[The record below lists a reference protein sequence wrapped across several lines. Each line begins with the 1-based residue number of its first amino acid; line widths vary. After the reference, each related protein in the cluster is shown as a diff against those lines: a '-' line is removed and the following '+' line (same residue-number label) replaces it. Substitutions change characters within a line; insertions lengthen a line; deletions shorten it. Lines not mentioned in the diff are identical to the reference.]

1 METSW
6 EDRIDQFWDQMDD
19 SKPDLMLDQ
28 MRELIAQRDVG
39 DGAALFEW
47 ASVHDSLGRT
57 RSAIEL
63 YRHAIEAGLD
73 DERAPQAS
81 LQLASS
87 LRAEG
92 SPKECLAVLDAWEAT
107 GTDAS
112 AVVGQAPAVVR
123 ALALHDLGLTTFGL
137 QVALMGLAETLPR
150 YSRSMKAYAE
160 AMTKN

>member
-1 METSW
+1 MNTSW
-6 EDRIDQFWDQMDD
+6 EAHIDQFWAQMDD
-19 SKPDLMLDQ
+19 TRPAEMLDQ

-47 ASVHDSLGRT
+47 ASIHDSLGMT

-73 DERAPQAS
+73 HERAPQAS

-92 SPKECLAVLDAWEAT
+92 SAKECLAVLDAWEAT

-112 AVVGQAPAVVR
+112 AVVGQAPALVR
-123 ALALHDLGLTTFGL
+123 ALALHDLGLTTLGL
-137 QVALMGLAETLPR
+137 QVALLGLAETLPR
-150 YSRSMKAYAE
+150 YNRSMKAYAE
-160 AMTKN
+160 GITKH